1 MRITIQKK
9 DSEKRE
15 IINKVNHF
23 YRDVSKTRGVRLL
36 INQQESEEILIREL
50 RKGDKWGVV
59 E

>member
-15 IINKVNHF
+15 IFYQVLHF
-23 YRDVSKTRGVRLL
+23 YRDDKKGEVKLL
-36 INQQESEEILIREL
+36 ITQNGVTEMAVRRLE
-50 RKGDKWGVV
+50 KGDRWEVV